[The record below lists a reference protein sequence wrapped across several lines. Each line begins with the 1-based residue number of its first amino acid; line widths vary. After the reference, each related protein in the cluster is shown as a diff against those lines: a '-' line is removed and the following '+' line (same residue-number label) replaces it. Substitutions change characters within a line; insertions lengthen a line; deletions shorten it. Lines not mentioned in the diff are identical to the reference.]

1 MKNKGLKFKS
11 ITLVMLIVALLQVEA
26 KAYGEAYVNNA
37 ITIDGYYDDWK
48 DKPHTD
54 ITWSF
59 KLKVVHKV
67 ALFRDNKNV
76 YLHVKMSETNYTQFN
91 GYEYRFIYD
100 GTEVVFAAVYD
111 NGNIKKLGNGIY
123 KLTVRTQQ
131 NYIPV
136 STGYLTRKSG
146 ESDSAEIVI
155 PISAFGNGI
164 NLEGV
169 KTIEFYSPNLGPQH
183 VICTGTSSGPYI
195 AVGLGFII
203 VCVGY
208 LNFKKKRKKA

>member
-11 ITLVMLIVALLQVEA
+11 IIWAMLIFPLLQVNA
-26 KAYGEAYVNNA
+26 KAYAQTYVSSA
-37 ITIDGYYDDWK
+37 IVIDGYYDDWK
-48 DKPHTD
+48 DKPHTN
-54 ITWSF
+54 ITWSVES
-59 KLKVVHKV
+59 KVIHKV
-67 ALFRDNKNV
+67 SLFRDSTNV
-76 YLHVKMSETNYTQFN
+76 YLHVKMSEPNYTRFN
-91 GYEYRFIYD
+91 GNEYRFIYD

-111 NGNIKKLGNGIY
+111 NGNIKNLRDGIY

-164 NLEGV
+164 NPESV
-169 KTIEFYSPNLGPQH
+169 KTIEFYSPNLGLQH

-195 AVGLGFII
+195 AVGLGFLI

>member
-1 MKNKGLKFKS
+1 
-11 ITLVMLIVALLQVEA
+11 
-26 KAYGEAYVNNA
+26 
-37 ITIDGYYDDWK
+37 
-48 DKPHTD
+48 KPHTD

-195 AVGLGFII
+195 AVGLGFLI